1 MREVLNGILYLLR
14 GGVSW
19 RMLPHDLPPWGTTH
33 YYYYRRFRLDG
44 TWIKIHDIVR
54 GRVRKKAGRKLN
66 PSAAIMDSQSV
77 KTTKKGGPSRGDDAG
92 KHVAGRKRHILVDT
106 MGLLLMVVVHAASV
120 SEQAG
125 ARQIMTKVAGAK
137 AAGRSFFQRLR
148 LLWVDAGYQAGKDF
162 CAWVKTLLG
171 WRVEVVK
178 RPEVNAQKKAGF
190 ILLPRRWV
198 VERTFAWL
206 DNYRRL
212 SKDYEYLPQSSET
225 MVYLAMTNLMLHR
238 LKSD

>member
-1 MREVLNGILYLLR
+1 M
-14 GGVSW
+14 S
-19 RMLPHDLPPWGTTH
+19 
-33 YYYYRRFRLDG
+33 
-44 TWIKIHDIVR
+44 
-54 GRVRKKAGRKLN
+54 
-66 PSAAIMDSQSV
+66 
-77 KTTKKGGPSRGDDAG
+77 
-92 KHVAGRKRHILVDT
+92 GRKRHILGDT
-106 MGLLLMVVVHAASV
+106 MGLLLMVIVHAANV

-125 ARQIMTKVAGAK
+125 ARQILEKVAVAK
-137 AAGRSFFQRLR
+137 AMGRSFFQRLR

-178 RPEVNAQKKAGF
+178 RPEVNAQKKQGF

-206 DNYRRL
+206 NNYRRL
-212 SKDYEYLPQSSET
+212 SKDYESLPQSSET

-238 LKSD
+238 LKPG

>member
-1 MREVLNGILYLLR
+1 M
-14 GGVSW
+14 
-19 RMLPHDLPPWGTTH
+19 
-33 YYYYRRFRLDG
+33 
-44 TWIKIHDIVR
+44 K
-54 GRVRKKAGRKLN
+54 
-66 PSAAIMDSQSV
+66 
-77 KTTKKGGPSRGDDAG
+77 
-92 KHVAGRKRHILVDT
+92 GRKRHILVDT
-106 MGLLLMVVVHAASV
+106 MGLLLTVVVHAAHV

-125 ARQIMTKVAGAK
+125 ARQIMEKVAVAK

-148 LLWVDAGYQAGKDF
+148 LLWVDAGYQAGRDF
-162 CAWVKTLLG
+162 CAWVKALLG
-171 WRVEVVK
+171 WRVEVIK
-178 RPEVNAQKKAGF
+178 RPEINAQKKQGF

-238 LKSD
+238 LKPG

>member
-1 MREVLNGILYLLR
+1 M
-14 GGVSW
+14 
-19 RMLPHDLPPWGTTH
+19 
-33 YYYYRRFRLDG
+33 
-44 TWIKIHDIVR
+44 
-54 GRVRKKAGRKLN
+54 
-66 PSAAIMDSQSV
+66 
-77 KTTKKGGPSRGDDAG
+77 
-92 KHVAGRKRHILVDT
+92 VDT
-106 MGLLLMVVVHAASV
+106 MGLLLLVIVHAADV

-125 ARQIMTKVAGAK
+125 ARRILEKVAAAK
-137 AAGRSFFQRLR
+137 AAARSFFRRLR

-162 CAWVKTLLG
+162 CAWVKALVG
-171 WRVEVVK
+171 WRVEVVR

-190 ILLPRRWV
+190 VLLPRRWV

-238 LKSD
+238 LKPG

>member
-1 MREVLNGILYLLR
+1 M
-14 GGVSW
+14 S
-19 RMLPHDLPPWGTTH
+19 
-33 YYYYRRFRLDG
+33 
-44 TWIKIHDIVR
+44 
-54 GRVRKKAGRKLN
+54 
-66 PSAAIMDSQSV
+66 
-77 KTTKKGGPSRGDDAG
+77 
-92 KHVAGRKRHILVDT
+92 GRKRHLLVDT
-106 MGLLLMVVVHAASV
+106 TGLLLMVIVHAANV

-125 ARQIMTKVAGAK
+125 ARQIMEKVAVAK

-178 RPEVNAQKKAGF
+178 RPGINAQKKQGF

-206 DNYRRL
+206 DNCRRL

-238 LKSD
+238 LKPG

>member
-1 MREVLNGILYLLR
+1 M
-14 GGVSW
+14 
-19 RMLPHDLPPWGTTH
+19 
-33 YYYYRRFRLDG
+33 
-44 TWIKIHDIVR
+44 K
-54 GRVRKKAGRKLN
+54 
-66 PSAAIMDSQSV
+66 
-77 KTTKKGGPSRGDDAG
+77 
-92 KHVAGRKRHILVDT
+92 GRKRHILVDT
-106 MGLLLMVVVHAASV
+106 MGLLLTVVVHAANV

-125 ARQIMTKVAGAK
+125 ARQIMGKVAAAK
-137 AAGRSFFQRLR
+137 ASGPSFFKRLR

-171 WRVEVVK
+171 WRVEVIR
-178 RPEVNAQKKAGF
+178 RPEINAQKKRGF
-190 ILLPRRWV
+190 LLLPRRWV

-238 LKSD
+238 LKPG

>member
-1 MREVLNGILYLLR
+1 
-14 GGVSW
+14 
-19 RMLPHDLPPWGTTH
+19 
-33 YYYYRRFRLDG
+33 
-44 TWIKIHDIVR
+44 
-54 GRVRKKAGRKLN
+54 
-66 PSAAIMDSQSV
+66 
-77 KTTKKGGPSRGDDAG
+77 
-92 KHVAGRKRHILVDT
+92 
-106 MGLLLMVVVHAASV
+106 MGLLLMVIVHAANV

-125 ARQIMTKVAGAK
+125 ARQIMEKVAVAK
-137 AAGRSFFQRLR
+137 AAGRSFFGRLR

-162 CAWVKTLLG
+162 CAWVETLLG

-178 RPEVNAQKKAGF
+178 RPEINAQKKQGF

-206 DNYRRL
+206 HNYRRL

-238 LKSD
+238 LKPG

>member
-1 MREVLNGILYLLR
+1 MMI
-14 GGVSW
+14 
-19 RMLPHDLPPWGTTH
+19 
-33 YYYYRRFRLDG
+33 
-44 TWIKIHDIVR
+44 
-54 GRVRKKAGRKLN
+54 
-66 PSAAIMDSQSV
+66 
-77 KTTKKGGPSRGDDAG
+77 
-92 KHVAGRKRHILVDT
+92 
-106 MGLLLMVVVHAASV
+106 VVHAANV

-125 ARQIMTKVAGAK
+125 ARQIMEKVAVAK
-137 AAGRSFFQRLR
+137 AAGRSFFARLR

-162 CAWVKTLLG
+162 CAWVKVRLD

-178 RPEVNAQKKAGF
+178 RPEVNAQKRAGF

-212 SKDYEYLPQSSET
+212 SKDYEYLPQSSEA

-238 LKSD
+238 LKPG

>member
-1 MREVLNGILYLLR
+1 M
-14 GGVSW
+14 S
-19 RMLPHDLPPWGTTH
+19 
-33 YYYYRRFRLDG
+33 
-44 TWIKIHDIVR
+44 
-54 GRVRKKAGRKLN
+54 
-66 PSAAIMDSQSV
+66 
-77 KTTKKGGPSRGDDAG
+77 
-92 KHVAGRKRHILVDT
+92 GRKRHILVDT
-106 MGLLLMVVVHAASV
+106 MGLLLMVIVHAANV

-125 ARQIMTKVAGAK
+125 ARQIMEKAAVAK
-137 AAGRSFFQRLR
+137 AVGRSFFQRLR

-178 RPEVNAQKKAGF
+178 RPEINAQKKQGF

-206 DNYRRL
+206 DNCRRL

-238 LKSD
+238 LKPG

>member
-1 MREVLNGILYLLR
+1 M
-14 GGVSW
+14 
-19 RMLPHDLPPWGTTH
+19 H
-33 YYYYRRFRLDG
+33 YYYRRFRLDG
-44 TWIKIHDIVR
+44 TWIKIHDIIR
-54 GRVRKKAGRKLN
+54 GRVRKKAGRKVN
-66 PSAAIMDSQSV
+66 PSAGIMDSQSV
-77 KTTKKGGPSRGDDAG
+77 KTTKKGGLRAGYDAG
-92 KHVAGRKRHILVDT
+92 KHVSGRKRHILVDT
-106 MGLLLMVVVHAASV
+106 TGLLLMVIVHAANV

-125 ARQIMTKVAGAK
+125 ARQIMEKVAVAK

-148 LLWVDAGYQAGKDF
+148 LLWVDAGYQAGRDF
-162 CAWVKTLLG
+162 LRLG
-171 WRVEVVK
+171 QGVCS
-178 RPEVNAQKKAGF
+178 AGGWKSSGGPRSTPRKSRAF

-238 LKSD
+238 LKPG

>member
-1 MREVLNGILYLLR
+1 
-14 GGVSW
+14 
-19 RMLPHDLPPWGTTH
+19 
-33 YYYYRRFRLDG
+33 
-44 TWIKIHDIVR
+44 
-54 GRVRKKAGRKLN
+54 
-66 PSAAIMDSQSV
+66 
-77 KTTKKGGPSRGDDAG
+77 
-92 KHVAGRKRHILVDT
+92 
-106 MGLLLMVVVHAASV
+106 MGLLLAVVVHAANV

-125 ARQIMTKVAGAK
+125 ARRIMEKVATAK
-137 AAGRSFFQRLR
+137 AAGMSRFKRLR

-178 RPEVNAQKKAGF
+178 RPEINAQKKAGF

-225 MVYLAMTNLMLHR
+225 MVHLAMTNLMLHR
-238 LKSD
+238 LKPG

>member
-1 MREVLNGILYLLR
+1 M
-14 GGVSW
+14 S
-19 RMLPHDLPPWGTTH
+19 
-33 YYYYRRFRLDG
+33 
-44 TWIKIHDIVR
+44 
-54 GRVRKKAGRKLN
+54 
-66 PSAAIMDSQSV
+66 
-77 KTTKKGGPSRGDDAG
+77 
-92 KHVAGRKRHILVDT
+92 GRKRHILVDT
-106 MGLLLMVVVHAASV
+106 MGLLLMVIVHAASV

-125 ARQIMTKVAGAK
+125 ARQILEKVAVAK
-137 AAGRSFFQRLR
+137 AAGASFFHRLR

-178 RPEVNAQKKAGF
+178 RPEVNAQKKQGF

-238 LKSD
+238 LKPG

>member
-1 MREVLNGILYLLR
+1 M
-14 GGVSW
+14 
-19 RMLPHDLPPWGTTH
+19 
-33 YYYYRRFRLDG
+33 
-44 TWIKIHDIVR
+44 K
-54 GRVRKKAGRKLN
+54 
-66 PSAAIMDSQSV
+66 
-77 KTTKKGGPSRGDDAG
+77 
-92 KHVAGRKRHILVDT
+92 GRKRHILVDT
-106 MGLLLMVVVHAASV
+106 MGLLLMVIVHAASV

-125 ARQIMTKVAGAK
+125 ARQIMEKVAVAK
-137 AAGRSFFQRLR
+137 AMSRSFFQRLR

-178 RPEVNAQKKAGF
+178 RPEINAQKKQGF

-238 LKSD
+238 LKPG